1 MSYLNQGSCDGPYLL
16 TRERNTPIKYRDTW
30 GICIRMMNA
39 MEEMKMEMQWGPV
52 WLEEWSS
59 VAVCVKPDVFEE
71 PVNEVRVQI

>member
-1 MSYLNQGSCDGPYLL
+1 MGYLHTNDECYGRNEDG
-16 TRERNTPIKYRDTW
+16 D
-30 GICIRMMNA
+30 A
-39 MEEMKMEMQWGPV
+39 WGPV

>member
-1 MSYLNQGSCDGPYLL
+1 
-16 TRERNTPIKYRDTW
+16 
-30 GICIRMMNA
+30 MMNA